1 MSALYPPAGPKL
13 RYVPVARDA
22 MIVSYYLAL
31 RRHERTLRNWSAY
44 FLAVAAGFLYSLLR
58 GLGF

>member
-1 MSALYPPAGPKL
+1 MSALYPHAGTRL
-13 RYVPVARDA
+13 TRIPVARDA

>member
-22 MIVSYYLAL
+22 MIVSYFYAL
-31 RRHERTLRNWSAY
+31 KQHQAALRNWSAY